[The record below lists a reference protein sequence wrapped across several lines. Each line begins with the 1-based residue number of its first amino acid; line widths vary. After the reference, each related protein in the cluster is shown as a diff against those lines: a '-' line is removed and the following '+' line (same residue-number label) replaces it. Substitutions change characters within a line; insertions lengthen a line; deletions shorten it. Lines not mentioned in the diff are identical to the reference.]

1 MKQLLTPL
9 SILLSIGLMM
19 PASSSGKPQDRVLE
33 PDKRIEEELTGGST
47 HSYRVALSSGQF
59 LHVMVQQRGIDLVV
73 TLRDPNGATLSEMD
87 GLRWPSG
94 MEELSGEAAST
105 GQYIV
110 EVRGKGRSDDAGR
123 YELTIQRTEVTNQ
136 QDRSRIA
143 AERLFMEAIRLDTQG
158 RGAPLEPAL
167 KKYEEALTQWRAAG
181 VRKWEGQT
189 LNSLG
194 SVYRNLNEHEKA
206 LALYDQGLHIM
217 RELKEPDREASL
229 LYNLGLTYSS
239 LNQYEK
245 ARQYYEQALAF
256 WRETGNRTGEALV
269 LNGLGIVHLKLRT
282 HETARKYFELAL
294 VIRRESKNRNS
305 EAQAM
310 FNIGLTYSDLGQYA
324 RALDHYEQALT
335 IWRETGNRIG
345 ESQVINSLGIVY
357 RNLSQNQKAREYLER
372 SLAITRETKDRY
384 GEAQALNNLGEV
396 SSGLGQNDRAREFYE
411 QSLTIVRELKNR
423 SDEGA
428 ILSNLCSV
436 NKRLEQLTIARN
448 YCEQSL
454 AIARATGDKN
464 REGKSLNNLGEIYR
478 VLNQY
483 DNARQHYELA
493 LAIMRETGDK
503 LNEAIGHTNLGGIYQ
518 LLRQPEKAQAH
529 LEQSLAIRR
538 EIGDRDGEAQTL
550 LGFAVLERDRG
561 RFLEAIARIES
572 AIAIKEN
579 LRAVYTNKDL
589 RSTYSASLQTLYE
602 FYIEL
607 LMFLDWRYP
616 SAGYD
621 AKALQASEQSRAR
634 VLLEMLTEAGADIR
648 QGVDPQ
654 LLAGERSLQS
664 KLNLKAQLQLK
675 LLGSSY
681 NAVQAAALAKE
692 IDELTTEYEQ
702 IRARIR
708 ESSPRYATL
717 MQPSALSLKEI
728 QQLLDPDTLLLEYYL
743 TQQRSYL
750 WVVSQTAITSYVLSK
765 RDKIESAARRVYES
779 FSTSNPTLDNSEA
792 ARELSRMLLE
802 PAAAQ
807 LGKKRLLIVSDG
819 YLQYLPFAAL
829 PDPTLTNS
837 IQPLIVEHEIVSLPS
852 ASLLSVLRRE
862 FNSRSPAPKL
872 VAALADPVFDRNDLR
887 LKQNAPPDSPVLQ
900 LPPELERSLRDS
912 GGITFERLRSSRIE
926 AETIVRMARAGDN
939 LKALD
944 FDASRAT
951 ALSDKLGQYRIVHFA
966 THGLLNSV
974 HPELSGLV
982 LSLVDEKGQ
991 AQDGFLRAHEVYN
1004 LKLGAD
1010 LVVLSACQTALGKEV
1025 KGEGLVG
1032 LTRGFMYAGAP
1043 RVVASLWRVPS
1054 KATAELMTR
1063 FYQGMFVRKLR
1074 PAAALRAAQIEMW
1087 REKRWNEPFY
1097 WAAFVIQGEW

>member
-1 MKQLLTPL
+1 
-9 SILLSIGLMM
+9 MM
-19 PASSSGKPQDRVLE
+19 PASSSGEPQDRVLE
-33 PDKRIEEELTGGST
+33 PDKRIEEELAGGST

-110 EVRGKGRSDDAGR
+110 EVRGKGRSDDTGR
-123 YELTIQRTEVTNQ
+123 YELRLQRTEVTKQ

-158 RGAPLEPAL
+158 RGAALEPAL

-206 LALYDQGLHIM
+206 LALYDQALLIM

-239 LNQYEK
+239 LNQSEK

-256 WRETGNRTGEALV
+256 WRETGNRTAEALV
-269 LNGLGIVHLKLRT
+269 LNSLGIVHLKLRT

-310 FNIGLTYSDLGQYA
+310 FNIGLTYSDLGQYGK
-324 RALDHYEQALT
+324 ALEHYEQALT

-396 SSGLGQNDRAREFYE
+396 SSGLGQNDRAQEFYI
-411 QSLTIVRELKNR
+411 QALTIVRELKNR

-436 NKRLEQLTIARN
+436 HKRLEQLTIARN

-454 AIARATGDKN
+454 AIARATADKSH
-464 REGKSLNNLGEIYR
+464 EGKSLNNLGEIYR

-572 AIAIKEN
+572 AIAIKEK

-616 SAGYD
+616 STGYD
-621 AKALQASEQSRAR
+621 AKALEASEQSRAR

-648 QGVDPQ
+648 QGVAPQ

-664 KLNLKAQLQLK
+664 KLNLKAQLQLRQ
-675 LLGSSY
+675 LGSSY

-779 FSTSNPTLDNSEA
+779 FSTTNPTRDNSEA
-792 ARELSRMLLE
+792 AKDLSRMLLE

-837 IQPLIVEHEIVSLPS
+837 IQPLVVEHEIVSLPS

-862 FNSRSPAPKL
+862 FSSRSPAPKL

-887 LKQNAPPDSPVLQ
+887 LKQNATPDSPVTQ

-951 ALSDKLGQYRIVHFA
+951 ALSDKLGQYQIVHFA

-1063 FYQGMFVRKLR
+1063 FYQGMFARKQR
-1074 PAAALRAAQIEMW
+1074 PAAALRSAQIEMW